1 MTDVLQIDGT
11 DVLQA
16 DVTGVSQADGTGVL
30 QADVTDTLHADVTGV
45 LQAEVMLKSGS
56 TTRHLDCVSS
66 RDPRQAFPFIAL
78 LNHSNV
84 ATVELILHS
93 QLPEFVWIG
102 FECQ

>member
-1 MTDVLQIDGT
+1 M
-11 DVLQA
+11 
-16 DVTGVSQADGTGVL
+16 
-30 QADVTDTLHADVTGV
+30 

-66 RDPRQAFPFIAL
+66 RDPRQAFPFVAL

-102 FECQ
+102 FECQYSLSGLALSVSTVCQDWL